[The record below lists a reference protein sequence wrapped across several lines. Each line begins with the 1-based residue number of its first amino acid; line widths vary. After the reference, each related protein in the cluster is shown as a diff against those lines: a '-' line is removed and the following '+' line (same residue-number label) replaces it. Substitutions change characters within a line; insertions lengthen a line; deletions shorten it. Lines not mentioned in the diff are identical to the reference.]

1 MRRGAKPAKAKV
13 QAKRP
18 TGARELEK
26 RLAESLEQQA
36 ATAEILRVIGT
47 SPADTQPVF
56 DGIARSGVR
65 VCGAHSCALFVV
77 DGDMLR
83 VAATHGV
90 PAERVERFRTQF
102 PMPLS
107 AENHVTQ
114 VIHER
119 SIFHLADIEHNPSAT
134 PQQIADARLGRY
146 STRLMVPMLRGDRA
160 LGLRGSV
167 ARRRSFR
174 TGGTLL
180 PSCGAPYATFRWPP
194 LS

>member
-1 MRRGAKPAKAKV
+1 MPMRRGAKPTKSKAKG
-13 QAKRP
+13 KRP
-18 TGARELEK
+18 AARKAPKNETSGRPELEK
-26 RLAESLEQQA
+26 RLAESLEREKATGEALQEKNRALTEALEQQT
-36 ATAEILRVIGT
+36 ATAEILRVIGA
-47 SPADTQPVF
+47 SPMDTQPVF

-114 VIHER
+114 TIHER
-119 SIFHLADIEHNPSAT
+119 RIFHLADIEHNPAAT
-134 PQQIADARLGRY
+134 PQHSD
-146 STRLMVPMLRGDRA
+146 D
-160 LGLRGSV
+160 
-167 ARRRSFR
+167 
-174 TGGTLL
+174 
-180 PSCGAPYATFRWPP
+180 
-194 LS
+194 